1 MNSQTFKNISKIIER
16 DSKSTTY
23 KFALLR
29 GVIEIIQ
36 ENSPYISIENG
47 RATFQTG
54 LLIEKWIMYYYPILE
69 SSFSI
74 PQINGINTKIAFD
87 GELKRIIYFYQ
98 DKGGCSALNND
109 LKIGVPKEV
118 ELDFLALLR
127 KLRETIT
134 KMPMKY
140 IGKSIDNME
149 YSIFQYSPST
159 RHHVPR
165 LIDSEFIIES
175 YGSFS
180 IPFEYYEAFSLLGSF
195 IGGSDSILVKWAEFS
210 SRASGGMVTVDKVIH
225 EVLKG
230 PITDRDI
237 LDSKKLYKSVLE
249 SEGNIRC
256 VWSDTRLSKYDIDHV
271 IPFSVWK
278 NNDLWNLLPSSSSVN
293 NRKRDKIPSP
303 EFLEDRK
310 SSIIQYW
317 DLINENTQDRFQK
330 EFRIALLGRNDSRNW
345 KEMGLQQLKSSCSYL
360 INQRGFESWKL

>member
-1 MNSQTFKNISKIIER
+1 MNSQTFQNISKIIER
-16 DSKSTTY
+16 DSKTTTY

-36 ENSPYISIENG
+36 ENSPYINIENG

-54 LLIEKWIMYYYPILE
+54 LLIEKWVMYYYPILE
-69 SSFSI
+69 SSLTI

-87 GELKRIIYFYQ
+87 QEMKNVIHFYR

-109 LKIGVPKEV
+109 LKKGLPKEV
-118 ELDFLALLR
+118 EFDFSALVK
-127 KLRETIT
+127 KLRYTIT

-149 YSIFQYSPST
+149 YSIFQYSPPSF
-159 RHHVPR
+159 HLAPR
-165 LIDSEFIIES
+165 LIDSEYIIES

-180 IPFEYYEAFSLLGSF
+180 IPIDYYDAFRLLGSF

-210 SRASGGMVTVDKVIH
+210 SRASGGVITVDKVIH

-230 PITDRDI
+230 PITDRDV
-237 LDSKKLYKSVLE
+237 LESKKLYKSVLE
-249 SEGNIRC
+249 TEGNVRC
-256 VWSDTRLSKYDIDHV
+256 VWSDKKLSNYDIDHV

-278 NNDLWNLLPSSSSVN
+278 NNDLWNLLPSSSLVN

-303 EFLEDRK
+303 DFLEYRK
-310 SSIIQYW
+310 SNIIQYW
-317 DLINENTQDRFQK
+317 DLINEYTQDRFQK
-330 EFRIALLGRNDSRNW
+330 EIRIALLGRNDSRNW
-345 KEMGLQQLKSSCSYL
+345 KDIAFKQLKSSCNYL